1 MCPDILKG
9 YKMDEKIFER
19 LEEKEKKY
27 RDELKIVQQYNIRD
41 AIDKYQM
48 LLEVIEYIK
57 TGKKITNTSYN
68 I

>member
-1 MCPDILKG
+1 
-9 YKMDEKIFER
+9 MDEKIFER

>member
-1 MCPDILKG
+1 
-9 YKMDEKIFER
+9 MDEKIFER

-27 RDELKIVQQYNIRD
+27 RNELKIVQQYNIRD

>member
-1 MCPDILKG
+1 
-9 YKMDEKIFER
+9 MDEKIFER

-27 RDELKIVQQYNIRD
+27 RNELKIVQQYNIRD
-41 AIDKYQM
+41 AIDKYEM